1 MSSAAEALS
10 APAQP
15 RTDPARARERTLLWL
30 AMPALVVLGVLF
42 VWPLLRLLS
51 MSVADGTLAQFEK
64 AALDGLYVAVLWNSL
79 EIALLVTVIC
89 LVLAYPVALWLVQ
102 AGPVGFVLGM
112 FFLLLPFWTSVLV
125 RTYAWTVL
133 MRRNGLINDL
143 LVGLG
148 LTDAPVRLLY
158 TEGAVVVAMAHV
170 LLPFMVLPLWTALR
184 AIPTDYARA
193 AAVLGAPPW
202 RSFVEVT
209 LPLSLPGVASGSLM
223 VFLLALGFFVTPAL
237 VGGPQQMMIATL
249 ISQQVRELL
258 NWPFAGALVGCLLL
272 LTLVLVA
279 TFNRAMRLDRFVAS
293 S

>member
-1 MSSAAEALS
+1 MSRPPSAFFRGAREMSPALS
-10 APAQP
+10 
-15 RTDPARARERTLLWL
+15 LL
-30 AMPALVVLGVLF
+30 
-42 VWPLLRLLS
+42 
-51 MSVADGTLAQFEK
+51 
-64 AALDGLYVAVLWNSL
+64 
-79 EIALLVTVIC
+79 
-89 LVLAYPVALWLVQ
+89 
-102 AGPVGFVLGM
+102 
-112 FFLLLPFWTSVLV
+112 LLLPFLVVLFIAFLLPVGVLLHESLFVPAATLEHYARVFDEPVYLRVLWRTIRIAALVTAICLALGYPLAVAMARARGVALLLLAACVMLPLWTSVLV

-143 LVGLG
+143 LIALG
-148 LTDAPVRLLY
+148 FTDTPVRLLY

-184 AIPTDYARA
+184 AIPPDYARA
-193 AAVLGAPPW
+193 AAILGARPW

-279 TFNRAMRLDRFVAS
+279 IFNRAMRLDRFVAS

>member
-1 MSSAAEALS
+1 MSRPPSAFFRGAREMSPALS
-10 APAQP
+10 LLLLLPFLAVLFIAFLLPVGVLLHESLFVPAATVEHYARVFDEP
-15 RTDPARARERTLLWL
+15 VYLRVLWRTIRIA
-30 AMPALVVLGVLF
+30 ALVT
-42 VWPLLRLLS
+42 
-51 MSVADGTLAQFEK
+51 A
-64 AALDGLYVAVLWNSL
+64 
-79 EIALLVTVIC
+79 IC
-89 LVLAYPVALWLVQ
+89 LVLGYPLALAMARARGV
-102 AGPVGFVLGM
+102 M
-112 FFLLLPFWTSVLV
+112 LLLLAACVMLPLWTSVLV

-133 MRRNGLINDL
+133 MRRNGLINDVL
-143 LVGLG
+143 IGLG
-148 LTDAPVRLLY
+148 FTDAPVRLLY

-184 AIPTDYARA
+184 AIPPEYGRA
-193 AAVLGAPPW
+193 AAILGARPW
-202 RSFVEVT
+202 RSFIEVT
-209 LPLSLPGVASGSLM
+209 LPLSLPGVASGSIM

-279 TFNRAMRLDRFVAS
+279 IFNRAMRLDRFVAS

>member
-1 MSSAAEALS
+1 MSRLPSAFFRGAREMSPALS
-10 APAQP
+10 LA
-15 RTDPARARERTLLWL
+15 LLLPFL
-30 AMPALVVLGVLF
+30 AVLF
-42 VWPLLRLLS
+42 VAFLLPVGVLLHES
-51 MSVADGTLAQFEK
+51 LFVPAATIEHYARVFDEPVYLRVLWRTIRI
-64 AALDGLYVAVLWNSL
+64 AAL
-79 EIALLVTVIC
+79 VTAIC
-89 LVLAYPVALWLVQ
+89 LVLGYPLAI
-102 AGPVGFVLGM
+102 AMARARGAT
-112 FFLLLPFWTSVLV
+112 LLLLAACVMLPLWTSVLV

-143 LVGLG
+143 LIGLG
-148 LTDAPVRLLY
+148 FTDAPVRLLY

-184 AIPTDYARA
+184 AIPPDYARA
-193 AAVLGAPPW
+193 AAILGAPPW

-279 TFNRAMRLDRFVAS
+279 IFNRAMRLDRFVAS

>member
-1 MSSAAEALS
+1 MSRLPSAFFRGAREMSPALS
-10 APAQP
+10 LA
-15 RTDPARARERTLLWL
+15 LLLPFL
-30 AMPALVVLGVLF
+30 AVLF
-42 VWPLLRLLS
+42 VAFLLPVGVLLHES
-51 MSVADGTLAQFEK
+51 LFVPAGTIEHYARVFDEPVYLRVLWRTIRI
-64 AALDGLYVAVLWNSL
+64 AAL
-79 EIALLVTVIC
+79 VTAIC
-89 LVLAYPVALWLVQ
+89 LVLGYPLAI
-102 AGPVGFVLGM
+102 AMARARGAT
-112 FFLLLPFWTSVLV
+112 LLLLAACVMLPLWTSVLV

-143 LVGLG
+143 LIGLG
-148 LTDAPVRLLY
+148 FTDAPVRLLY

-184 AIPTDYARA
+184 AIPPDYARA
-193 AAVLGAPPW
+193 AAILGAPPW

-279 TFNRAMRLDRFVAS
+279 IFNRAMRLDRFVAS

>member
-1 MSSAAEALS
+1 MSRPPSAFFRGAREMSPALS
-10 APAQP
+10 LLLLLPFLAVLFIAFLLPVGVLLHESLFVPAATVEHYARVFDEP
-15 RTDPARARERTLLWL
+15 VYLRVLWRTIRIA
-30 AMPALVVLGVLF
+30 ALVT
-42 VWPLLRLLS
+42 
-51 MSVADGTLAQFEK
+51 A
-64 AALDGLYVAVLWNSL
+64 
-79 EIALLVTVIC
+79 IC
-89 LVLAYPVALWLVQ
+89 LVLGYPLALAMARARGV
-102 AGPVGFVLGM
+102 M
-112 FFLLLPFWTSVLV
+112 LLLLAACVMLPLWTSVLV

-133 MRRNGLINDL
+133 MRRNGLINDVL
-143 LVGLG
+143 IGLG
-148 LTDAPVRLLY
+148 FTDAPVRLLY

-184 AIPTDYARA
+184 AIPPEYGRA
-193 AAVLGAPPW
+193 AAILGARPW

-209 LPLSLPGVASGSLM
+209 LPLSLPGVASGSIM

-258 NWPFAGALVGCLLL
+258 NWPFAGALVGYLLL

-279 TFNRAMRLDRFVAS
+279 IFNRAMRLDRFVAS

>member
-1 MSSAAEALS
+1 MSRPPSAFFRGAREMSPALS
-10 APAQP
+10 LLLLLPFLAVLFIAFLLPVGVLLHESLFVPAATVEHYARVFDEP
-15 RTDPARARERTLLWL
+15 VYLRVLWRTIRIA
-30 AMPALVVLGVLF
+30 ALVT
-42 VWPLLRLLS
+42 
-51 MSVADGTLAQFEK
+51 A
-64 AALDGLYVAVLWNSL
+64 
-79 EIALLVTVIC
+79 IC
-89 LVLAYPVALWLVQ
+89 LVLGYPLALAMARARGV
-102 AGPVGFVLGM
+102 M
-112 FFLLLPFWTSVLV
+112 LLLLAACVMLPLWTSVLV

-133 MRRNGLINDL
+133 MRRNGLINDVL
-143 LVGLG
+143 IGLG
-148 LTDAPVRLLY
+148 FTDAPVRLLY

-184 AIPTDYARA
+184 AIPPEYGRA
-193 AAVLGAPPW
+193 AAILGARPW

-209 LPLSLPGVASGSLM
+209 LPLSLPGVASGSIM

-279 TFNRAMRLDRFVAS
+279 IFNRAMRLDRFVAS

>member
-1 MSSAAEALS
+1 MRPPAFFRGAREMSPALS
-10 APAQP
+10 LA
-15 RTDPARARERTLLWL
+15 LLL
-30 AMPALVVLGVLF
+30 PFLVVLFIAFLLPVGVLLHESLF
-42 VWPLLRLLS
+42 VPTTTVEHYARVFDEPVYLRVLWR
-51 MSVADGTLAQFEK
+51 TIRI
-64 AALDGLYVAVLWNSL
+64 AAL
-79 EIALLVTVIC
+79 VTAIC
-89 LVLAYPVALWLVQ
+89 LVLGYPLALAMARARGVT
-102 AGPVGFVLGM
+102 
-112 FFLLLPFWTSVLV
+112 LLLLAACVMLPLWTSVLV

-143 LVGLG
+143 LIGLG

-184 AIPTDYARA
+184 AIPPDYGRA
-193 AAVLGAPPW
+193 AAILGARPW
-202 RSFVEVT
+202 RSFLEVT
-209 LPLSLPGVASGSLM
+209 LPLSLPGVASGSIM

-279 TFNRAMRLDRFVAS
+279 VFNRAMRLDRFVAS

>member
-1 MSSAAEALS
+1 VSHRPAGFFLGAREMSPALS
-10 APAQP
+10 LV
-15 RTDPARARERTLLWL
+15 LLLPFL
-30 AMPALVVLGVLF
+30 AVLFIAFLLPVGVLLHESLF
-42 VWPLLRLLS
+42 VPSATVEHYARVFDEPVYLR
-51 MSVADGTLAQFEK
+51 
-64 AALDGLYVAVLWNSL
+64 VLWRTIR
-79 EIALLVTVIC
+79 IAAVVTAIC
-89 LVLAYPVALWLVQ
+89 LVLGYPLALAMARASGVR
-102 AGPVGFVLGM
+102 
-112 FFLLLPFWTSVLV
+112 LLLFAACVMLPLWTSVLV

-143 LVGLG
+143 LIGFGLA
-148 LTDAPVRLLY
+148 DAPVRLLY

-193 AAVLGAPPW
+193 AAILGAPPW

-279 TFNRAMRLDRFVAS
+279 LFNRAMRLDRFVAS